1 MKYPQGSLIDQQA
14 RDSFFVVPELDHIY
28 TLALG
33 ADGYRSFKVY
43 RQELRAAGGDL
54 LLIGWPDGTTITYSR
69 DDRTAPLS
77 LDTLADTYRASATL
91 FRIGNPKA
99 PA

>member
-1 MKYPQGSLIDQQA
+1 MKYPQGSLTDQQA
-14 RDSFFVVPELDHIY
+14 RDNFFVVPELDDIY
-28 TLALG
+28 TFALG
-33 ADGYRSFKVY
+33 ADGYRSFQAY

-54 LLIGWPDGTTITYSR
+54 LLIGWPDGTTITFSK
-69 DDRTAPLS
+69 DDRTAPIN

-99 PA
+99 SA